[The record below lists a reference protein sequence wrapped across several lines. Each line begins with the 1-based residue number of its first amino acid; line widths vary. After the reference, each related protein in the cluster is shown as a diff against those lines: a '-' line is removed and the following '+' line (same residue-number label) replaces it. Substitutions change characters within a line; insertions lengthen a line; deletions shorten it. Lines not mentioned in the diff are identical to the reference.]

1 MAIAASNASGA
12 SGLVGLLPPAPPP
25 VLGSDVTPPPAGCSR
40 VAALVVV
47 PRVDRLVWDSLPALF
62 ELYRYVPPP
71 PGEGWVGCTTGTALT
86 LVGDGLAVAGGG
98 AVVGDAVGDAVGVG
112 VLVLFGFGVFVGD
125 GGTVVSVGDGAAV
138 AEAATVGMV
147 VAVGSGVGVT
157 VEVAVGG
164 PGGAPIAV
172 GINVGGGGGVAAD
185 ANVWDA
191 GECITPPMA
200 IRPTDTGNAMPIVS
214 RLFIQDSLR
223 SSLRSGRLVAAGHCV
238 PAVSLSVCVK
248 SASSIHWLCE
258 TVPVGPHSDRRIEE
272 SQPCVALFIP
282 PFFYAARHETNM
294 FDLNSSIL
302 LARVRSVNVDFTLPS
317 FDLHVTLMNRKR
329 AGRRIGFAVVASG
342 TYFSHLASQPAT
354 EKACFEGTSG
364 GAAVSVVSFCE
375 QFDH

>member
-25 VLGSDVTPPPAGCSR
+25 VRGSDVTPPPAGCSR

-47 PRVDRLVWDSLPALF
+47 PRVDRLAWDSFPALF

-71 PGEGWVGCTTGTALT
+71 PGEGCVGCTTATILT

-98 AVVGDAVGDAVGVG
+98 AVVGDAVGVG

-138 AEAATVGMV
+138 AEAATVGAV

-164 PGGAPIAV
+164 PGGPGMVV

-282 PFFYAARHETNM
+282 PFFYAARHGTNT

-302 LARVRSVNVDFTLPS
+302 LARVRSVNVNFTLPS

-329 AGRRIGFAVVASG
+329 AGRRIGFAVVALG
-342 TYFSHLASQPAT
+342 TYFSHLASQPAA